1 MRAKGGVDPKRLV
14 ELGLTETEARAYL
27 TLLAAGRVKSG
38 EIIRASGMQSSTVY
52 GALSSLISKG
62 LVSFVQAGKVKHY
75 SAEPPESFELFLD
88 ERRKRLAEM
97 MPHLKKMGAK
107 SAREQKTARV
117 FEGMR
122 GLKTAYNDVYL
133 TMKPGEDYVFYQ
145 VEAGE
150 LERKR
155 VGVFFRNWHRRRA
168 GKGINVR
175 GLAAGSA
182 RRPMKQ
188 IFEGIRHSKL
198 RFVDGMLPTG
208 MVVYKDKL
216 LLLDLGD
223 PPAAFLVQSKGIAH
237 SFRSFF
243 DEKWKTARE

>member
-1 MRAKGGVDPKRLV
+1 MDPKRLS

-27 TLLAAGRVKSG
+27 TLLSSGRVKSG

-52 GALSSLISKG
+52 GALSSLMSKG
-62 LVSFVQAGKVKHY
+62 LVSFVQVGKVKHY

-88 ERRKRLAEM
+88 ERKRRLESM
-97 MPHLKKMGAK
+97 MPHLKKMEAK
-107 SAREQKTARV
+107 SEREQKTARV
-117 FEGMR
+117 FEGMK

-155 VGVFFRNWHRRRA
+155 ISVFFRNWHRRRA
-168 GKGINVR
+168 GKGIKVR
-175 GLAAGSA
+175 GLAVNSA
-182 RRPMKQ
+182 KKPMKAV
-188 IFEGIRHSKL
+188 FEGLPHSKI

-223 PPAAFLVQSKGIAH
+223 PPAAFLIQSKSIAG
-237 SFRSFF
+237 SFRGFF